1 MRILLIIALSLP
13 SFPVLAEPC
22 QADKDSTEASRMEK
36 SASGFGSKDYVWN
49 RMTAERTEVLRKT
62 GDVERGRDAFRG
74 CRGCHKQDGFGRV
87 DGLYPK
93 LTGQHASVI
102 IKQLTDIRIG
112 LRSNPKMAPFA
123 APGEVSTQDIA
134 DIAVFLAGAT
144 TIKEN
149 GKGPG
154 DQVRFGEATYMQKGC
169 NKCHGKHGEGS
180 AEKLY
185 PVVAAQHYSYLL
197 REMEYIKLGIRGNS
211 HPDMVAVLRDF
222 STNDMEAVADYLSRL
237 PDHRQARVQKSKRRR

>member
-1 MRILLIIALSLP
+1 MKTLLTITLALLTAHSSLAQTNTAAAP
-13 SFPVLAEPC
+13 PKGIGSEGYMWN
-22 QADKDSTEASRMEK
+22 KMTE
-36 SASGFGSKDYVWN
+36 
-49 RMTAERTEVLRKT
+49 ERAEVLRKT
-62 GDVERGRDAFRG
+62 GDVERGREAFRT

-102 IKQLTDIRIG
+102 SKQATDIRAG
-112 LRSNPKMAPFA
+112 VRANPKMAPFISA
-123 APGEVSTQDIA
+123 DEVNLQEIA
-134 DIAVFLAGAT
+134 DIAVFLANAT

-154 DQVRFGEATYMQKGC
+154 DQVRLGESTYTQKGC
-169 NKCHGKHGEGS
+169 VKCHGKRGEGS

-211 HPDMVAVLRDF
+211 HPDMVAALRDF
-222 STNDMEAVADYLSRL
+222 STDELEAVADYLSRL
-237 PDHRQARVQKSKRRR
+237 PDHRTSGIRKARSAK

>member
-1 MRILLIIALSLP
+1 MKTLLIVMLALLP
-13 SFPVLAEPC
+13 SHAAFAGPGA
-22 QADKDSTEASRMEK
+22 ATTAYK
-36 SASGFGSKDYVWN
+36 GIGSEDYVWN
-49 RMTAERTEVLRKT
+49 KTTAERDEVLRKA
-62 GDVERGRDAFRG
+62 GDVERGREAFHA
-74 CRGCHKQDGFGRV
+74 CRGCHKKDGFGRV
-87 DGLYPK
+87 EGIYPK

-102 IKQLTDIRIG
+102 VKQITDIRAG
-112 LRSNPKMAPFA
+112 LRVNPKMAPFVSA
-123 APGEVSTQDIA
+123 DEVNTQEIA
-134 DIAVFLAGAT
+134 DIAVFLAQET

-154 DQVRFGEATYMQKGC
+154 DQVRLGETTYVQRGC
-169 NKCHGKHGEGS
+169 IKCHGKRGEGS

-222 STNDMEAVADYLSRL
+222 STDELEAVADYLSRL
-237 PDHRQARVQKSKRRR
+237 PDHRQAAGQKAKRAR